1 MVSLPLLQYVLY
13 VTKWNSRAISTV
25 LQSEMH
31 TNHISTAWDAHEP
44 FFSLAIEGRLTLH
57 DLPGLQAFAELKT
70 LKSSRRMN
78 SINMLILKGWVIFV
92 EVACTICLIFYAKRP
107 WESMQIYK
115 MNSTVKT
122 ICIGLLLQLL
132 FTAPNITHGFVQRVW
147 PLQSKVKC
155 AGHYSCKTLF
165 SGSPQGPWGRACTMN
180 CGFDAFNY
188 HKPQRRCSPHALLST
203 VRETSHWDLFE

>member
-13 VTKWNSRAISTV
+13 VTKWNSGAISTV

-78 SINMLILKGWVIFV
+78 SINMLILKGWVLFV
-92 EVACTICLIFYAKRP
+92 EVACTICLIFYAERP
-107 WESMQIYK
+107 WKSMQIYK
-115 MNSTVKT
+115 TNSTVKT
-122 ICIGLLLQLL
+122 ICNDLLLKL
-132 FTAPNITHGFVQRVW
+132 FWGDPNITYRFVQRVW
-147 PLQSKVKC
+147 PLQRRWS
-155 AGHYSCKTLF
+155 LF
-165 SGSPQGPWGRACTMN
+165 LQN
-180 CGFDAFNY
+180 
-188 HKPQRRCSPHALLST
+188 ALLGESPGSMSKSLYHELR
-203 VRETSHWDLFE
+203 VGCLQLSHATR